1 MAPAGEPAGVSFHFC
16 VQEQMSDVEDSN
28 APAPSRKIPVV
39 PLIVILLLLGLAIFG
54 QRGVLRALQLNRQKV
69 ILEEQVKELEENNAA
84 LRQEIEALRS
94 DARTIEAIARR
105 ELGMVKE
112 DELVYQFQPA
122 PKKEGRPETA
132 TTKK

>member
-1 MAPAGEPAGVSFHFC
+1 
-16 VQEQMSDVEDSN
+16 MSDVEDSN

-54 QRGVLRALQLNRQKV
+54 QRGVLRALQLNRQKIV
-69 ILEEQVKELEENNAA
+69 LEAQVKELEENNAA

-112 DELVYQFQPA
+112 DEVVYQFQPSS
-122 PKKEGRPETA
+122 KEEGRPETA
-132 TTKK
+132 ATRR